1 MFNNK
6 RFLAIITARSG
17 SKGLK
22 DKNIKKLNGKPMMAY
37 TIEAAEK
44 SGIFD
49 DIIVSTDSEK
59 YAKIS
64 VDYGAQVPFL
74 RPESLA
80 SDTASSMDVI
90 EYTILEL
97 EKRGLKYD
105 YFILLQP
112 TSPLRDE
119 KDIFNAVK
127 LLFEKNANAIVSVC
141 EVDHSP
147 LLMNTLEKSLSMD
160 KFIPDNISNRRQD
173 LPKHYRLNGAIY
185 LSSMEYFLLYKNFY
199 KEKSYAYIMDGKDSI
214 DIDGDVDFLLASV
227 LMKNKIN
234 CK

>member
-37 TIEAAEK
+37 TIEAAKK

-59 YAKIS
+59 YSKIAK
-64 VDYGAQVPFL
+64 DYGAQVPFL

-97 EKRGLKYD
+97 EKSGLKYD

-119 KDIFNAVK
+119 KDIFKAIE
-127 LLFEKNANAIVSVC
+127 LLFEKSANAIVSVC

-147 LLMNTLEKSLSMD
+147 LLMNTLEESLGMD
-160 KFIPDNISNRRQD
+160 NFIPNNINNRRQD
-173 LPKHYRLNGAIY
+173 LPKYYRLNGAIY
-185 LSSMEYFLLYKNFY
+185 LSGIEYFLKYKDFY
-199 KEKSYAYIMDGKDSI
+199 KEKSYAYIMDDKGSI

-227 LMKNKIN
+227 LMKNKIS
-234 CK
+234 CI

>member
-22 DKNIKKLNGKPMMAY
+22 DKNIKNLCGKPMIAY
-37 TIEAAEK
+37 TIEAAKK
-44 SGIFD
+44 SGIFE
-49 DIIVSTDSEK
+49 DIFVSTDSEK
-59 YAKIS
+59 YAQIAK
-64 VDYGAQVPFL
+64 DYGAQVPYL
-74 RPESLA
+74 RPDSLA

-90 EYTILEL
+90 EHTILEL
-97 EKRGLKYD
+97 EKSGLKYD

-119 KDIFNAVK
+119 KDILKAIE

-147 LLMNTLEKSLSMD
+147 LLMNTLEESLSMD
-160 KFIPDNISNRRQD
+160 KFIPNNINNRRQD
-173 LPKHYRLNGAIY
+173 LAKYYRLNGAIY
-185 LSSMEYFLLYKNFY
+185 LSSIEYFLQYKDFY
-199 KEKSYAYIMDGKDSI
+199 KEKSYAYIMDDKASI

-227 LMKNKIN
+227 LMKSKIN
-234 CK
+234 SN